1 MSVGGSDQRAGCP
14 QLPTLLFFHRM
25 SKAEG
30 ETVVSGR
37 IPNNLVTPYV
47 GLQTDLKLP
56 AKIKKTGKIVETGS

>member
-1 MSVGGSDQRAGCP
+1 M
-14 QLPTLLFFHRM
+14 PTLLFFHRM